1 MPIDN
6 TVAIE
11 CQHQE
16 QSLLAQE
23 DKLYLDIE
31 AIKQKNQ
38 MATQAIADFQEMNIF
53 LKKENRNLSEYVS
66 KLNIME
72 SDFLEVYYNIEDR
85 LEAVIEM
92 GESFLKTG
100 VNTLR

>member
-16 QSLLAQE
+16 QNLLAQE

-38 MATQAIADFQEMNIF
+38 MAKQAIADFQEMNIF
-53 LKKENRNLSEYVS
+53 LKQENRKLSEYVS